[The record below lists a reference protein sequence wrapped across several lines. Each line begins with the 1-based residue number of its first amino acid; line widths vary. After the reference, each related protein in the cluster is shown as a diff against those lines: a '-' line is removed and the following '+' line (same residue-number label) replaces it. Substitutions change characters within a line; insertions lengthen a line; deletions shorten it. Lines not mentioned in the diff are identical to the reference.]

1 MKRLF
6 VLMGFVAL
14 FCSGL
19 ALADNAATQ
28 PAAAPAALTGIRA
41 EVLQNMNYAADK
53 LMQLADATPAEKFAW
68 RPAEGVR
75 SISEVYVHVAGA
87 NYLLAQILG
96 KKPPVPFDE
105 KDEKTITEKSKVI
118 ANLKQ
123 SMDYLNKLVS
133 DIPDSDLDKEIDY
146 FGRKSTIR
154 GALFG
159 FASHMHEHLGQSIA
173 YARMNGIVPPWTAKE
188 QQEEHKSH

>member
-6 VLMGFVAL
+6 VLIGFAAL
-14 FCSGL
+14 LCSGL
-19 ALADNAATQ
+19 AVADNAAT
-28 PAAAPAALTGIRA
+28 PAAAPPAALTGVRA

-53 LMQLADATPAEKFAW
+53 MMQLADATPAEKFAW

-96 KKPPVPFDE
+96 KKPPVAYSD
-105 KDEKTITEKSKVI
+105 KDEKSITEKSKVI

-123 SMDYLNKLVS
+123 SMDYLQKLVA
-133 DIPDSDLDKEIDY
+133 DVPDSDLEKEIDY
-146 FGRKSTIR
+146 FGHKSTIR

-159 FASHMHEHLGQSIA
+159 FAAHMHEHLGQSIA

-188 QQEEHKSH
+188 MQEEHKH